1 MLHNTIYLMTN
12 RIKHGIITVFSLQL
26 SLFLYDILDNTYPH
40 HPEAGITI
48 TDKSPF
54 PFFSFVQQAIHK
66 FWSNEL
72 QRISWEEKEHSTPKN
87 STKLGPGTL
96 VNVAL
101 HHSQQIRRHDTRR
114 PKTKFIVPRIIRAYL
129 LYLKPQALD
138 QLESYHGQMN
148 WENQIFTCVK

>member
-1 MLHNTIYLMTN
+1 M
-12 RIKHGIITVFSLQL
+12 
-26 SLFLYDILDNTYPH
+26 DILDNTYPH

-54 PFFSFVQQAIHK
+54 PFFSIVQQAIHK

-72 QRISWEEKEHSTPKN
+72 QRMLTEHLPYQ
-87 STKLGPGTL
+87 LGRERARHPQELDEAWSRHIG